1 MGPSYRQKN
10 TNPTNNTSSPVI
22 LNYRARSITQ
32 SSSVSSKL
40 ANQPYTSA
48 GLRGDGQI
56 VTIADTGL
64 DVNSC
69 YFFDKA
75 GRVPPSQPNAP
86 VFNSR
91 LRKVIG
97 YIYNSCGDQIDT
109 SEGHGTHV
117 SGTVAGYVAGS
128 DLSAGKLH
136 IAFETLTPYFIALHR
151 LKLDNMLESHQ
162 MQRLYST
169 IFHEAGLV
177 YAFLGRNNSTE

>member
-1 MGPSYRQKN
+1 M
-10 TNPTNNTSSPVI
+10 I
-22 LNYRARSITQ
+22 LNYHARSITQ
-32 SSSVSSKL
+32 SASVSNKL

-56 VTIADTGL
+56 VTIADTGV

-69 YFFDKA
+69 YFFDPA

-97 YIYNSCGDQIDT
+97 YIYNSCGDQTDT

-117 SGTVAGYVAGS
+117 SGTVAGYIPDS
-128 DLSAGKLH
+128 DLSTSKIC
-136 IAFETLTPYFIALHR
+136 IAFDY
-151 LKLDNMLESHQ
+151 
-162 MQRLYST
+162 
-169 IFHEAGLV
+169 
-177 YAFLGRNNSTE
+177 

>member
-1 MGPSYRQKN
+1 M
-10 TNPTNNTSSPVI
+10 T

-32 SSSVSSKL
+32 SSSVSNKL

-97 YIYNSCGDQIDT
+97 YIYNSCGDQTDT

-117 SGTVAGYVAGS
+117 SGTVAGYLTDS
-128 DLSAGKLH
+128 DLSAGMLH
-136 IAFETLTPYFIALHR
+136 NSIAFENYFR
-151 LKLDNMLESHQ
+151 
-162 MQRLYST
+162 T
-169 IFHEAGLV
+169 
-177 YAFLGRNNSTE
+177 